1 MPPSKTQKWIFF
13 FQVILSNKSFSVLS
27 MISLIFTSQ
36 YYSYF
41 SFELITYHIVEFWE
55 HFQKSWY
62 LFRHP
67 KPWIVSE
74 NSSLS
79 TKLPIYEKST
89 RSMKC
94 PVYGKYYLGNVLS
107 MNFFFLSNALSM
119 KCLVFEMFY
128 MQCPSMECPIYDF
141 VIYEMTINEMSVYEI
156 SIYEMTIYEMS
167 VYEMSIYLMSYL
179 WFFSYPWNVHLWN
192 FLSFILLSIKW
203 PIYDFVIYEMSIYEM
218 SIYDFLSM
226 KCPSIF

>member
-94 PVYGKYYLGNVLS
+94 PVYGKYYLWNVLS
-107 MNFFFLSNALSM
+107 MNFFFYEMSNLWNILSLKCPVYDFVIYAMSIDEMSYLRFCYLWNVLSMIFQLSMECSFMKCPIYDFVIYEKCPSMKYPSMKCPSM
-119 KCLVFEMFY
+119 KCL
-128 MQCPSMECPIYDF
+128 SMKCPIYDF
-141 VIYEMTINEMSVYEI
+141 VIYEMF
-156 SIYEMTIYEMS
+156 IYEMP
-167 VYEMSIYLMSYL
+167 YL
-179 WFFSYPWNVHLWN
+179 WFCYL
-192 FLSFILLSIKW
+192 
-203 PIYDFVIYEMSIYEM
+203 
-218 SIYDFLSM
+218 
-226 KCPSIF
+226 